1 MKTTE
6 KIVLITGA
14 AGGIGR
20 ALTQRFLNDG
30 AKVCAVDI
38 STEVLEKL
46 NNDFGNPEN
55 LFCVV
60 GDISSEESC
69 QNLYDKVKQKWG
81 ALDVVVNNAG
91 WFPIMDF
98 EDITYADWRK
108 VMGINLDGNF
118 LMTKALLPLLKESMA
133 GRIVNISS
141 GSFLNPPP
149 NQTHYVAAKA
159 GVIGFTRAAAVSL
172 GKYNITVNAITPG
185 LTATAN
191 VVAHFPSEMIDKL
204 AQQGAL
210 KRRQNADD
218 LVGAIVF
225 LASEDA
231 AFITGQTINVDGG
244 RSFI

>member
-6 KIVLITGA
+6 KIVIITGA

-30 AKVCAVDI
+30 SRVCAVDI
-38 STEVLEKL
+38 STEVLKKL
-46 NNDFGNPEN
+46 SDDLGNPGN

-60 GDISSEESC
+60 GDISSEENC
-69 QNLYDKVKQKWG
+69 QNLYAEVKQKWG
-81 ALDVVVNNAG
+81 ALDVVINNAG
-91 WFPIMDF
+91 WFPILDF

-118 LMTKALLPLLKESMA
+118 LMTKALLPLLKNSNA
-133 GRIVNISS
+133 GRIINVSS
-141 GSFLNPPP
+141 GSFYNPPP

-191 VVAHFPSEMIDKL
+191 VVAQFPSEMIDRL

-210 KRRQNADD
+210 KRRQTAED
-218 LVGAIVF
+218 LVGTIVF
-225 LASEDA
+225 LASDDA
-231 AFITGQTINVDGG
+231 GFITGQTINVDGG

>member
-1 MKTTE
+1 MKTIE
-6 KIVLITGA
+6 KIVVITGA

-20 ALTQRFLNDG
+20 ALTHRFLNDG

-38 STEVLEKL
+38 TAKVLEKL
-46 NNDFGNPEN
+46 RDDFGNPEN

-60 GDISSEESC
+60 GDISSEKSC
-69 QNLYDKVKQKWG
+69 QNLFAEIKQKWG
-81 ALDVVVNNAG
+81 ALDVVINNAG
-91 WFPIMDF
+91 WFPIVDF

-118 LMTKALLPLLKESMA
+118 LMTIALLPLLKNSNA
-133 GRIVNISS
+133 GRIINVSS
-141 GSFLNPPP
+141 GSFHNPPP
-149 NQTHYVAAKA
+149 NQTHYVTAKA

-172 GKYNITVNAITPG
+172 GKYNITINAITPG

-210 KRRQNADD
+210 KRRQTADD

-225 LASEDA
+225 LASDDA